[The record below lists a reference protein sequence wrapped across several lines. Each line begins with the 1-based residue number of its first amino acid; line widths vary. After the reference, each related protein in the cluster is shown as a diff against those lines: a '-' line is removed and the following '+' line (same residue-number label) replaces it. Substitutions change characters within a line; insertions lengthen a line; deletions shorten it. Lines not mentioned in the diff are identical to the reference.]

1 MTYKTPRLRENC
13 GNTNFNEDFIVA
25 VHSGNF
31 KNQLQIYPKENSV
44 SLTRFKPMASAYV
57 NAAVHF
63 QLVLLN

>member
-31 KNQLQIYPKENSV
+31 KNQLQIYSKKI
-44 SLTRFKPMASAYV
+44 R
-57 NAAVHF
+57 
-63 QLVLLN
+63 